1 MNNEKTN
8 NSQSISFEFAY
19 IETKEVIVPD
29 VIDKKTNRK
38 WVNWGENNKLPN
50 YLWDCYLKCSNLQAI
65 INNFVNYTFGEGIIS
80 NYSYLS
86 DEGESIEEVV
96 QKCIL
101 DFVIFGGFAIEC
113 IRNKKGDIVRINY
126 QDVQNVRVDEQLT
139 TAFLSNKWGSYS
151 GKDTIELPL
160 YDPKEQQDHFIMYYR
175 GNITRNIN
183 PIPIWISALKSVEVL
198 NQTRNF
204 NLNNIVNNFSGGAI
218 VSFNGTQMKSKE
230 LKEVKQK
237 LEDGYTGSNNAGKM
251 LVINN
256 PNDEGKVE
264 VIRLQPD
271 NMGDLYK
278 NLQDSSEHDL
288 FVSFRINPML
298 LGLNESTGFAS
309 QEFENAYVLF
319 NTTVIKPIQNNFK
332 KIFNKIGVEIEFKP
346 FAINWKE
353 E

>member
-1 MNNEKTN
+1 M
-8 NSQSISFEFAY
+8 
-19 IETKEVIVPD
+19 
-29 VIDKKTNRK
+29 
-38 WVNWGENNKLPN
+38 
-50 YLWDCYLKCSNLQAI
+50 
-65 INNFVNYTFGEGIIS
+65 
-80 NYSYLS
+80 
-86 DEGESIEEVV
+86 
-96 QKCIL
+96 
-101 DFVIFGGFAIEC
+101 
-113 IRNKKGDIVRINY
+113 
-126 QDVQNVRVDEQLT
+126 
-139 TAFLSNKWGSYS
+139 
-151 GKDTIELPL
+151 
-160 YDPKEQQDHFIMYYR
+160 
-175 GNITRNIN
+175 
-183 PIPIWISALKSVEVL
+183 L

-332 KIFNKIGVEIEFKP
+332 KIFNKNRCRNRVQTICNKLEGGIMKKVYLISEKTIKTYSLVNNNVDGKIY
-346 FAINWKE
+346 INSNTSNTRY
-353 E
+353 